1 MKKEVINSIEKI
13 FILTEEGKAFSTLGL
28 KVVANDLESV
38 FNVKDELI
46 FEQGAAINEKKLLL
60 ELLQK
65 NPDSFI
71 VLSTATRIDYLP
83 PKCFEDVFD
92 VLKEDNKKT
101 CWQALCDRINGK
113 E

>member
-1 MKKEVINSIEKI
+1 MKKI

-28 KVVANDLESV
+28 KIVVNDLESM

-46 FEQGAAINEKKLLL
+46 FEQGTAINEKKLLL

-71 VLSTATRIDYLP
+71 VLSTATSIDYLP
-83 PKCFEDVFD
+83 PRCFKDVFD
-92 VLKEDNKKT
+92 VLKEDDKKT
-101 CWQALCDRINGK
+101 CWQALYARIDGK